1 MKSLP
6 DAARQ
11 QAQALMERYPRKEA
25 ALLPILYIAQKE
37 FGFIDE
43 EAEIA
48 VAEVMGVSP
57 VTVRETSR
65 FYFMYH
71 FHPVGKYH
79 LQVCQNI
86 SCTIM
91 GAETVLDHIKARHGI
106 EADQMTEDGT
116 FSVERVECIA
126 CCDRGPAML
135 VNDQLH
141 TDLMP
146 EKIDDLIKKLD
157 PKRSIQDS
165 AKSEPP
171 SKSKD

>member
-1 MKSLP
+1 MKSFP
-6 DAARQ
+6 DSARQ
-11 QAQALMERYPRKEA
+11 AAMQLLERYPTKEA

-43 EAEIA
+43 EAELA
-48 VAEVMGVSP
+48 VAELMEISP
-57 VTVRETSR
+57 VSVRETSR

-71 FHPVGKYH
+71 HHPIGKYH

-91 GAETVLDHIKARHGI
+91 GAETILEHIKKRLGI
-106 EADQMTEDGT
+106 EDDQVTEDGN

-135 VNDQLH
+135 VNEELH
-141 TDLMP
+141 THLTPD
-146 EKIDDLIKKLD
+146 KIDALIKELD
-157 PKRSIQDS
+157 PKQGKMEGI
-165 AKSEPP
+165 
-171 SKSKD
+171 

>member
-11 QAQALMERYPRKEA
+11 QALTLMERYPRKEA
-25 ALLPILYIAQKE
+25 ALLPILHIAQKE
-37 FGFIDE
+37 FGYIDE
-43 EAEIA
+43 EAELA
-48 VAEVMGVSP
+48 VAETMGLSP

-86 SCTIM
+86 SCTVM
-91 GAETVLDHIKARHGI
+91 GAETILDHLKARLGI
-106 EADQMTEDGT
+106 EADESTDDGT

-126 CCDRGPAML
+126 CCDRGPALL
-135 VNDQLH
+135 VNDELH
-141 TDLMP
+141 TSLTP
-146 EKIDDLIKKLD
+146 IKIDDLIKKLD
-157 PKRSIQDS
+157 PKRSFGDS
-165 AKSEPP
+165 TEFNPP
-171 SKSKD
+171 SESKA